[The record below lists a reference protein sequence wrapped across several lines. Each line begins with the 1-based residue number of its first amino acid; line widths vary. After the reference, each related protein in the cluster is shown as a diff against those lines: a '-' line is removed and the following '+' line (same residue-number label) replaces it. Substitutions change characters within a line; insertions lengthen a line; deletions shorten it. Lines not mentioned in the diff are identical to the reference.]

1 MGKRKYKKVVLCG
14 FGFGFAGL
22 GFGRFGDLRIRS
34 SWLGVT
40 SAVAMRKLV
49 EENRRTEERQ

>member
-1 MGKRKYKKVVLCG
+1 MVLCG

-22 GFGRFGDLRIRS
+22 GFARFGDLRIRS

>member
-22 GFGRFGDLRIRS
+22 GFARFGDLRIRC
-34 SWLGVT
+34 SWPAAQY
-40 SAVAMRKLV
+40 SCY
-49 EENRRTEERQ
+49 EEAGGGESERGGRQ

>member
-22 GFGRFGDLRIRS
+22 GFARFGDLRIRS